1 MKRDTRH
8 DQTSARVALVRL
20 LTSLYILVE
29 IYINIYLAMSW
40 FVSSFQAV
48 ELKIR
53 QSALT
58 RAELLA

>member
-1 MKRDTRH
+1 MKRDKRH

-40 FVSSFQAV
+40 FVSGGGIKNSAV
-48 ELKIR
+48 SINTGKIV
-53 QSALT
+53 S
-58 RAELLA
+58 